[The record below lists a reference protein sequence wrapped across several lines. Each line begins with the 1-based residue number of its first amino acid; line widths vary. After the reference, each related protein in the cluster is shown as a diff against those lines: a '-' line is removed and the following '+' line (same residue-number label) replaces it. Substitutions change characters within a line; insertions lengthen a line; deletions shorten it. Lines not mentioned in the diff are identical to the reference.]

1 MGRGLTASPR
11 REIQMDKIT
20 RNTVREAV
28 IDKRLEAKWQAE
40 YLVECADDFDRQ
52 CQGFTNEQW
61 VGGMLSHIERLQ
73 SRAEAATKILNETVG
88 MLKMLQT
95 IERDEAAKKLEE
107 ERENK

>member
-1 MGRGLTASPR
+1 
-11 REIQMDKIT
+11 MDKIT

-28 IDKRLEAKWQAE
+28 IDKRLEAKWAAE
-40 YLVECADDFDRQ
+40 ALIACADDFDNRHE
-52 CQGFTNEQW
+52 GFTNEQW

-88 MLKMLQT
+88 MLEMLRT

-107 ERENK
+107 ERVGA